1 MKLNNLKPAKGSVK
15 NRKRIARGVGA
26 GSGRTATRGHKG
38 AKSRSGF
45 SNMRYFEGGQM
56 PLQKI
61 APKRGFKNTH
71 RRYQSTRPSEFTPMN
86 LSQLEYFATKHNLT
100 AITPSILMEL
110 GIISGTASCK
120 VLGAGELKTALE
132 VTANRFSASAKKAIL
147 NAGGKA
153 FIQLKLNTLQGIADA
168 DSVDKIDLALIR
180 KHFSFVGEDDAVH
193 VVAEGSISNKLTL
206 EVNKISEEA
215 KAQIEALGG
224 SVALV

>member
-15 NRKRIARGVGA
+15 NKKRIARGVGA

-56 PLQKI
+56 PLQKVV
-61 APKRGFKNTH
+61 PKRGFKNTH
-71 RRYQSTRPSEFTPMN
+71 RRYQSTRPTDFTPMN
-86 LSQLEYFATKHNLT
+86 LSQLEYFASKHNLT
-100 AITPSILMEL
+100 EITSATLREL
-110 GIISGTASCK
+110 GVISGTASCK

-147 NAGGKA
+147 DAGGKA
-153 FIQLKLNTLQGIADA
+153 FVELKLNTLQGIADA
-168 DSVDKIDLALIR
+168 DGVDKIDLALIR

-193 VVAEGSISNKLTL
+193 VVAEGTISNKLTL

-215 KAQIEALGG
+215 KAQVEALGG
-224 SVALV
+224 SIALV